1 MTPDSRLH
9 PPTLTARLVRLPNG
23 QLRLESPTVGLYR
36 EAPRPGSLVTPDSPI
51 GQLEILGVLHHLLA
65 PSEAA
70 GVVLPAPPDTPHLAH
85 HLARRPVA
93 HGDLLVALDPE
104 AATATAA
111 ALTSTSAV
119 AGTSSGQTGKLVFRA
134 PTAGRFYT
142 RPGPGKP
149 ALIAPGTELRTGQ
162 AVGLIEVMK
171 TFSRLHYNGGER
183 GGEGLPAQARVKAIL
198 VKDET
203 DVAAGDPLFEVEASA
218 D

>member
-9 PPTLTARLVRLPNG
+9 PPTLTARLVRLPDG
-23 QLRLESPTVGLYR
+23 QIRLESPTVGLYR

-70 GVVLPAPPDTPHLAH
+70 GVVLPAPPDTPHLA
-85 HLARRPVA
+85 RRPVA

-104 AATATAA
+104 AATTTA
-111 ALTSTSAV
+111 LGNPSAV
-119 AGTSSGQTGKLVFRA
+119 AGTSSGQTGKLMFRA

-183 GGEGLPAQARVKAIL
+183 GGEALPPQARVKAIL

>member
-1 MTPDSRLH
+1 MARDSRLH
-9 PPTLTARLVRLPNG
+9 PPTLTARLVHLADG
-23 QLRLESPTVGLYR
+23 TLRLESPTVGLYR
-36 EAPRPGSLVTPDSPI
+36 EAPGPGSLVTPDSPI
-51 GQLEILGVLHHLLA
+51 GQLEILGVLHHLVA

-70 GVVLPAPPDTPHLAH
+70 GLVLPATPETP

-104 AATATAA
+104 AATTTTG
-111 ALTSTSAV
+111 LGNNPS
-119 AGTSSGQTGKLVFRA
+119 TSSGQTGTLVFRA

-149 ALIAPGTELRTGQ
+149 ALITPGTELRTGQ

-183 GGEGLPAQARVKAIL
+183 GGEALPPRARVKAIL

-203 DVAAGDPLFEVEASA
+203 DVAAGDPLFEVEAST